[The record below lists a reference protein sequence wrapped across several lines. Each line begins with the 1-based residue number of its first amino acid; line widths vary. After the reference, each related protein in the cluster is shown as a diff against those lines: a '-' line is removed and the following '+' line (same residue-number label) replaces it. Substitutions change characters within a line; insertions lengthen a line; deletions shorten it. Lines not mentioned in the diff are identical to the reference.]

1 MPTDRLR
8 SSVRSCPDD
17 TASARAN
24 PLNWS
29 GSVPVDTKPWD
40 AHRVHR
46 DLEGGIPIP
55 IRSAALL
62 PNLPPGRS
70 RTLPTLL
77 LLAGLASSPA
87 AHAHFPSVFT
97 DQEMVAQRRDADT
110 AIQSTGGRK
119 REGLEMIMGPVSY
132 YSRAMAGR
140 RTASGERFDPDALTM
155 AHPTLPFGTRVLI
168 TLPDSSRS
176 VVVRVNDRGP
186 IHGSRIADLSPAA
199 ANVLGFLRRGL
210 TQVRLEVLSA
220 VAGSRP
226 AASPTDH

>member
-1 MPTDRLR
+1 M
-8 SSVRSCPDD
+8 
-17 TASARAN
+17 
-24 PLNWS
+24 
-29 GSVPVDTKPWD
+29 
-40 AHRVHR
+40 
-46 DLEGGIPIP
+46 
-55 IRSAALL
+55 
-62 PNLPPGRS
+62 
-70 RTLPTLL
+70 LL
-77 LLAGLASSPA
+77 LLAGLASSPGA
-87 AHAHFPSVFT
+87 QAHFPSIFT
-97 DQEMVAQRRDADT
+97 APDVAGQGRQADT
-110 AIQSTGGRK
+110 AFQGTGGLK
-119 REGLEMIMGPVSY
+119 REGMEIVMGPVSY

-168 TLPDSSRS
+168 TLPDASRS

>member
-1 MPTDRLR
+1 MLILLTGL
-8 SSVRSCPDD
+8 V
-17 TASARAN
+17 ASA
-24 PLNWS
+24 
-29 GSVPVDTKPWD
+29 G
-40 AHRVHR
+40 
-46 DLEGGIPIP
+46 
-55 IRSAALL
+55 
-62 PNLPPGRS
+62 
-70 RTLPTLL
+70 
-77 LLAGLASSPA
+77 

-97 DQEMVAQRRDADT
+97 APDVTVQRRHADT
-110 AIQSTGGRK
+110 AFQRTGGLE
-119 REGLEMIMGPVSY
+119 REGMEMITGPVSY

>member
-1 MPTDRLR
+1 MLF
-8 SSVRSCPDD
+8 
-17 TASARAN
+17 
-24 PLNWS
+24 
-29 GSVPVDTKPWD
+29 
-40 AHRVHR
+40 
-46 DLEGGIPIP
+46 
-55 IRSAALL
+55 
-62 PNLPPGRS
+62 
-70 RTLPTLL
+70 
-77 LLAGLASSPA
+77 LLAGVALSPG

-97 DQEMVAQRRDADT
+97 DPDMTVQRRYTDT
-110 AIQSTGGRK
+110 AIQSAGGRK
-119 REGLEMIMGPVSY
+119 REGVEMIMGPVSY

-155 AHPTLPFGTRVLI
+155 AHPTLPFGTLVRI
-168 TLPDSSRS
+168 TLPDASRS

-186 IHGSRIADLSPAA
+186 VHGSRIADLSPAA